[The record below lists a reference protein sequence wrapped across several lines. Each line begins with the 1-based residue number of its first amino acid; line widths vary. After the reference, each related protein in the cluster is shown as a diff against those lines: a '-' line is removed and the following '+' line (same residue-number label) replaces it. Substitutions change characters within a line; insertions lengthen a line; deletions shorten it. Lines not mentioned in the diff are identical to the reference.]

1 MKAATFDKTGKRK
14 GERELPSSI
23 FSAEFSKNA
32 AQEIVV
38 AELRNRR
45 QGTHKTKGFA
55 EVHGGGKKP
64 WRQKGTGHARQGS
77 IRAPQFRG
85 GATVFGPVP
94 RDYSIRV
101 PGTKRR
107 AGLRAILSQKAV
119 DGTVSVLEGFVP
131 EDFSTKTVQKLF
143 AAMGVAAQGAR
154 VSYIADGEDL
164 KLKKSFANL
173 ADIGLMNAS
182 RLNAPELYY
191 ADHVVISDGA
201 LAAIEAAC
209 AKKAKG
215 QAHK

>member
-1 MKAATFDKTGKRK
+1 MKVAIFDKTGKRK
-14 GERELPSSI
+14 GEKDLPATV
-23 FSAEFSKNA
+23 FSNEFSKSA

-94 RDYSIRV
+94 RDYSIRIA
-101 PGTKRR
+101 GTKRR
-107 AGLRAILSQKAV
+107 AGLRAILSQKAA
-119 DGTVSVLEGFVP
+119 DGTISVLEGFVAQ
-131 EDFSTKTVQKLF
+131 DFSTKTVQKLF
-143 AAMGVAAQGAR
+143 ATMGVVAQGAR

-164 KLKKSFANL
+164 KLKKSFSNL
-173 ADIGLMNAS
+173 ADIGLMSAS
-182 RLNAPELYY
+182 RLTAPELYY
-191 ADHVVISDGA
+191 ADHVVISDTA
-201 LAAIEAAC
+201 LAVIEAAC
-209 AKKAKG
+209 SKKTKG
-215 QAHK
+215 QVRK